1 MTSPATP
8 PAPPAPRLSSATFT
22 ALNPEALLT
31 LAGPLALE
39 LDTVHVWAFELDGT
53 RALVEQCRSYLSI
66 GERQRADRFVFERDR
81 VHHTVAHGV
90 LRHLLGRYCGIRP
103 ESLQFSVTA
112 AGKPALA
119 RLPGNPAE
127 GPPGNPAGVPPAI
140 HFNLTHSGGRALLGV
155 SQGREL
161 GIDLEQV
168 RPNIEVLSI
177 SRNYFFCSERDAIEG
192 ALSVTRDSLFFRY
205 WVAKEAVLKA
215 QGIGLG
221 FPLDQ
226 FRVDFL
232 PGDAEARI
240 ETFDPGRLDGGWTV
254 RMLPSEAGWLAAVA
268 ARGQDWV
275 VKVERPV
282 VTDRPHL

>member
-1 MTSPATP
+1 MTSMTAPA
-8 PAPPAPRLSSATFT
+8 
-22 ALNPEALLT
+22 ALAVLDPEALLA
-31 LAGPLALE
+31 LPGPFALE
-39 LDTVHVWAFELDGT
+39 PDTVHVWAFELDGT
-53 RALVEQCRSYLSI
+53 NALVDLCRSLLSS
-66 GERQRADRFVFERDR
+66 GERQRADRFVFARDR

-90 LRHLLGRYCGIRP
+90 LRHLLSRYCSIPP
-103 ESLQFSVTA
+103 ESLQFSVSV
-112 AGKPALA
+112 AGKPTLQWPPAS
-119 RLPGNPAE
+119 PAE
-127 GPPGNPAGVPPAI
+127 CPAGI
-140 HFNLTHSGGRALLGV
+140 HFNLTHSGGRALLGI

-168 RPNIEVLSI
+168 RSNIEALSI
-177 SRNYFFCSERDAIEG
+177 SRNYFFGSERDAIEG
-192 ALSVTRDSLFFRY
+192 ALSVARDNTFFRY

-232 PGDAEARI
+232 PGGAEARI

-254 RMLPSEAGWLAAVA
+254 RMLPCDAGWLAAVA

>member
-1 MTSPATP
+1 MTSPAMP
-8 PAPPAPRLSSATFT
+8 AAPPVPRLPSATFT

-39 LDTVHVWAFELDGT
+39 LDTIHVWAFELDGT
-53 RALVEQCRSYLSI
+53 SALVEQCRSYLSI
-66 GERQRADRFVFERDR
+66 GEHQRADRFVFERDR

-112 AGKPALA
+112 AGKPSMA
-119 RLPGNPAE
+119 RLPANPAE
-127 GPPGNPAGVPPAI
+127 GPPGI
-140 HFNLTHSGGRALLGV
+140 HVNLTHSGGRALLGV

-177 SRNYFFCSERDAIEG
+177 SRNYFFGAERDAIEG

-240 ETFDPGRLDGGWTV
+240 ETFDPGRLDGGWIV
-254 RMLPSEAGWLAAVA
+254 RMLPSDAGWLAAVA

>member
-1 MTSPATP
+1 MTTP
-8 PAPPAPRLSSATFT
+8 PA
-22 ALNPEALLT
+22 ALAVLDPEALLA
-31 LAGPLALE
+31 LPGPFALE
-39 LDTVHVWAFELDGT
+39 PDTVHVWAFELDGT
-53 RALVEQCRSYLSI
+53 NALVDLCRSLLSSR
-66 GERQRADRFVFERDR
+66 ERQRADRFVFARDR

-90 LRHLLGRYCGIRP
+90 LRHLLSRYCSIPP
-103 ESLQFSVTA
+103 ESLQFSVTV
-112 AGKPALA
+112 AGKPALQC
-119 RLPGNPAE
+119 
-127 GPPGNPAGVPPAI
+127 PPGNPAGI

-168 RPNIEVLSI
+168 RSNIEALSI
-177 SRNYFFCSERDAIEG
+177 SRNYFFGSERDAIED
-192 ALSVTRDSLFFRY
+192 ALSVTRDNTFFRY

-232 PGDAEARI
+232 PDGHTARI
-240 ETFDPGRLDGGWTV
+240 ETFDASRLHGDWTV
-254 RMLPSEAGWLAAVA
+254 RMLPCEAGWLAAVA
-268 ARGQDWV
+268 AHGEDWV
-275 VKVERPV
+275 VKVEHPL

>member
-1 MTSPATP
+1 MTSPVTP
-8 PAPPAPRLSSATFT
+8 PAPPAPRLPSATFT
-22 ALNPEALLT
+22 ALNAEALLT

-53 RALVEQCRSYLSI
+53 SALVEQCRSYLSI

-81 VHHTVAHGV
+81 VRHTVAHGV
-90 LRHLLGRYCGIRP
+90 LRHLLSRYCSIRP

-112 AGKPALA
+112 AGKPSLA
-119 RLPGNPAE
+119 RSPANPAE
-127 GPPGNPAGVPPAI
+127 GPPGNPAGVTPAI

-177 SRNYFFCSERDAIEG
+177 SRNYFFGAERDAIEG

-240 ETFDPGRLDGGWTV
+240 ETFDPGRLDGEWIV
-254 RMLPSEAGWLAAVA
+254 RMLPCEAGWLAAVA